1 MKTVAND
8 PVFIRLHDVLELERE
23 YLQTGRAAEAASLV
37 EEKMLALQDFETLLG
52 ATDVPNA
59 SLQKR
64 RAIQTII
71 QMAEENAAH
80 LEAVRNGIRS
90 AISRLEGISAS
101 AHVGSYRQGGA
112 QISFTNA
119 TGAFSRKA

>member
-1 MKTVAND
+1 MNKVEKD
-8 PVFIRLHDVLELERE
+8 PVFIRLYDVLKLERE
-23 YLQTGRAAEAASLV
+23 YLQTGRAAEAASLI

-59 SLQKR
+59 PLQNR

-71 QMAEENAAH
+71 QMAQENAAH
-80 LEAVRNGIRS
+80 LEATRNGIRS
-90 AISRLEGISAS
+90 AITRLEGIAAS

-119 TGAFSRKA
+119 TGAFNRKA